1 VRQGRRITTVLA
13 GAALLLGAVTGSA
26 WADPTPPPTPPVP
39 GAVTVP
45 GPAIPLPAPV
55 ALPDM
60 TAALGGSIHP
70 GVQLRTDGAQC
81 TANFVYTGGGR
92 TFIGQAAHC
101 SGTGAATETDGCTS
115 ASLPLGTPVEISGAS
130 RPGKLV
136 YNSWLAMQAA
146 GEKDADA
153 CAYNDLALVE
163 IDPADV
169 ATVSPAVP
177 FFGGPTGIDT
187 DGLAAGER
195 VASYG
200 NSELR
205 GGVAALSPKV
215 GAALGDTGNGWSH
228 PVLTLTPGV
237 PGDSGSGF
245 LDATGRAVGV
255 LSTLNLAPAPGSNGV
270 GDLARMLAYA
280 KAHGAPGD
288 LALALGGPFRSLG
301 LV

>member
-1 VRQGRRITTVLA
+1 MLA
-13 GAALLLGAVTGSA
+13 GAAMLLGAATGAA
-26 WADPTPPPTPPVP
+26 WADPTPSPAPPAAPS
-39 GAVTVP
+39 AVTVP
-45 GPAIPLPAPV
+45 GPAVPLPAPV

-60 TAALGGSIHP
+60 TTALGGSIHP
-70 GVQLRTDGAQC
+70 GVQVRTDGAQC
-81 TANFVYTGGGR
+81 TANFVYAGGGK
-92 TFIGQAAHC
+92 TYLGQAAHC

-115 ASLPLGTPVEISGAS
+115 ASLPLGTPVAISGAS
-130 RPGKLV
+130 KPGKLA
-136 YNSWLAMQAA
+136 YNSWLAMQHA
-146 GEKDADA
+146 GEKDPDA
-153 CAYNDLALVE
+153 CAYNDLALIE

-169 ATVSPAVP
+169 AAVSPTVP
-177 FFGGPTGIDT
+177 FFGGPTGLDT
-187 DGLAAGER
+187 AGLTAGQR

-228 PVLTLTPGV
+228 PVLTVSPGV

-245 LDATGRAVGV
+245 LAADGTAVGV

-280 KAHGAPGD
+280 RAHGAPGD
-288 LALALGGPFRSLG
+288 LKLVTGGPFHSLG